1 MTDWAPQSKDKN
13 AGLGN
18 GKNLNMA
25 EARKFLAVALA
36 ASFLFTPSA
45 VSVGGEDGEFEP
57 SPQRALTGTGES
69 AGAAAGQTKRGG
81 KGFFSTSVIIGG
93 VVAAATIAVAI
104 EASSGSSSTTT
115 TTSTN

>member
-1 MTDWAPQSKDKN
+1 M
-13 AGLGN
+13 AGSD
-18 GKNLNMA
+18 
-25 EARKFLAVALA
+25 KFLALALA

-45 VSVGGEDGEFEP
+45 VSVGGEEGQLEV

-81 KGFFSTSVIIGG
+81 KGFLNTNVIIGS

-104 EASSGSSSTTT
+104 EASSGTDSTSATSTTG
-115 TTSTN
+115 TN